1 MAYRAGIIGCGSIAS
16 AHAGGYQALAAEGLV
31 ELIAIA
37 EPNERVRSEF
47 QQKFQVPNGYAD
59 AAEMLKAEQLDLVSI
74 CLWHPLHA
82 PFTELAAQHQP
93 RAILCEKPMA
103 TCLEEADAMIAVC
116 ERHGIKLAIGHQ
128 RRFNRS
134 WTHARELIGE
144 GAIGKPLMVTVET
157 GEGLLNC
164 GTHVVDATRYLLGD
178 PETEWVMGAVE
189 RNTDR
194 WERNIRIEDC
204 GMALIQFRGGA
215 QALIQSDLTGT
226 SQVEAYRVRGTD
238 GLLEVEQRSLRVL
251 RGEGEGWEKIDTGYG
266 EPWTEQARELL
277 TWIEGK
283 SEHRG
288 AAPQARATL
297 EILMALYQSAR
308 EHAVVRTPLQ
318 EGRNPLDLMVEEGKL
333 PIHEPGKYDIRLF
346 LTFEPE
352 GRRRYDELRKQGLH
366 PRRILEE
373 MGKAE

>member
-16 AHAGGYQALAAEGLV
+16 AHAGGYLGLAKEGLV
-31 ELIAIA
+31 ELVAVA
-37 EPNERVRSEF
+37 DPNERVRTEF
-47 QQKFQVPNGYAD
+47 QEKYQVGKGYAD
-59 AAEMLKAEQLDLVSI
+59 AAEMLRAEQLDLVSI

-82 PFTELAAQHQP
+82 PFTELAAEHKP

-103 TCLEEADAMIAVC
+103 TCLAEADAMIAAC
-116 ERHGIKLAIGHQ
+116 ERHGVKLAIGHQ

-134 WTHARELIGE
+134 WTRARELLGE
-144 GAIGKPLMVTVET
+144 GAIGKPTLVTVET
-157 GEGLLNC
+157 GEGFLNC
-164 GTHVVDATRYLLGD
+164 GTHVVDAVRYLLHD
-178 PETEWVMGAVE
+178 PETEWVLGAVE
-189 RNTDR
+189 RNSDR

-204 GMALIQFRGGA
+204 GMGLIQFQGGT

-226 SQVEAYRVRGTD
+226 SQVESYRVQGTD
-238 GLLEVEQRSLRVL
+238 GILEVDQRGLQL
-251 RGEGEGWEKIDTGYG
+251 LHGESNGWEQIDTGYG
-266 EPWTEQARELL
+266 EPWVEQAREVL

-297 EILMALYQSAR
+297 EILMAIYQSAR
-308 EHAVVRTPLQ
+308 EHAVVKMPLQ

-333 PIHEPGKYDIRLF
+333 PVHEPGKYDIRLF

-352 GRRRYDELRKQGLH
+352 QRRRHDELRKQGLH
-366 PRRILEE
+366 PREILAQ
-373 MGKAE
+373 MGVG